1 MTVETGSHRQLS
13 AIAEKVC
20 DGPFRIIGDC
30 DRRLETQRLDALQ
43 VTLWDRAV
51 SGDTAAG
58 HEVLQ
63 VIRTRCRLLG
73 LDLSRKPSAGP
84 AIGPPDR
91 CPHRRGTA
99 NTGSVSALANP
110 GRALAGDH
118 TVPSALR

>member
-1 MTVETGSHRQLS
+1 LTVETGSHRQLS

-58 HEVLQ
+58 HEVLH

-84 AIGPPDR
+84 AIGPPGPLSSPKR
-91 CPHRRGTA
+91 NGKHWVCECAGQSRSRPRGRPHCP
-99 NTGSVSALANP
+99 
-110 GRALAGDH
+110 
-118 TVPSALR
+118 